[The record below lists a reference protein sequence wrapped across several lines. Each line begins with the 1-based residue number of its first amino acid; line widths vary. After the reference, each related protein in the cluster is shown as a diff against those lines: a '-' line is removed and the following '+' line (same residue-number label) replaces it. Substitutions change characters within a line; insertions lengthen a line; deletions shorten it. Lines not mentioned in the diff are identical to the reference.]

1 VTADAPCR
9 PRSTPPKWTEL
20 TPLACDL
27 VDPSSRA
34 QLVGQVV
41 DRVHSVLAYSD
52 KPHQSE
58 VDHNMSIHVDPAT
71 GLKTFDTRAAK
82 ASDKIAGKGYSVIE
96 DEHLKVLPPQPAGA
110 SFNPE
115 EKARYRDF
123 KEARR
128 GAADYMAMEGE
139 FAKYL
144 EDVYS
149 AEPVPREALADE
161 CDILVVGAGFAGL
174 LLWYKLSR
182 AGFVDVRFCEKGGD
196 VGGTWYWNR
205 YPGIACDVESYSYL
219 PLLEEMGY
227 IPSRKFASGFE
238 ILEYCQSMAEQF
250 HFYEHCLFHT
260 TVDKTEWDEA
270 SGRWTVHTDRGDA
283 MQARFVILA
292 NGILTTP
299 KLARIEGME
308 TFQGDAFHTSRWN
321 YDVDLEGKVVGIIGT
336 GATAV
341 QAVPELAKVAKEL
354 YVFQRTPSTIDV
366 RDQRET
372 TPEERNTWATEPGW
386 ARARR
391 ARFAKISTGR
401 SAIQANDDYL
411 SGKVDDFKERKA
423 HARPLSPA
431 ELMEKQLDTNF
442 RIMEQIR
449 ARVDAIVEDP
459 VTAAALKPY
468 YPYGCKRPT
477 FHDEYLPAFNLPHV
491 HLVNTAPTGVTNIDE
506 RGVVHDGME
515 YPVDVLVYATG
526 FQWMATSTFNM
537 IKGRD
542 GRSLSEKWQ
551 TEGTRTFLGLHSQ
564 GFPNL
569 FILTGPQGG
578 GGSFNFTDAID
589 IHADYVVWMLSTMRE
604 RGAAIV
610 DVEKEPEEAYAEH
623 CRVAD
628 ISTAPLRDCLSYY
641 NGHGDAAPGSLAYY
655 GGRNWHKW
663 RLEAQETMAPYVFG
677 HIADVPVG

>member
-1 VTADAPCR
+1 
-9 PRSTPPKWTEL
+9 
-20 TPLACDL
+20 
-27 VDPSSRA
+27 
-34 QLVGQVV
+34 
-41 DRVHSVLAYSD
+41 
-52 KPHQSE
+52 
-58 VDHNMSIHVDPAT
+58 MSIHVDPVT
-71 GLKTFDTRAAK
+71 GRKTFDTRAAK
-82 ASDKIAGKGYSVIE
+82 ASERIAGKGYSVIE
-96 DEHLKVLPPQPAGA
+96 DEHLKVLPPSPVGA
-110 SFNPE
+110 SFTVE
-115 EKARYRDF
+115 EQAKYREF

-182 AGFVDVRFCEKGGD
+182 AGFDDVRFCEKGGD

-227 IPSRKFASGFE
+227 VPSRKFASGFE
-238 ILEYCQSMAEQF
+238 ILDYCQSMAERF
-250 HFYEHCLFHT
+250 NFYEHCLFHT
-260 TVDKTEWDEA
+260 TVEKTEWDETA
-270 SGRWTVHTDRGDA
+270 GRWTVYTDRGDA
-283 MQARFVILA
+283 MRARFVILA

-299 KLARIEGME
+299 KLARIEGMD
-308 TFQGDAFHTSRWN
+308 TFQGEAFHTSRWN

-341 QAVPELAKVAKEL
+341 QAIPELAKVVKEL

-372 TPEERNTWATEPGW
+372 TDEERETWAKEPGW

-401 SAIQANDDYL
+401 TAILANDDYL
-411 SGKVDDFKERKA
+411 SGKVADFKERKV
-423 HARPLSPA
+423 HERRLSPE
-431 ELMEKQLDTNF
+431 ELMSKQLDTNF

-459 VTAAALKPY
+459 TTAAALKPY

-477 FHDEYLPAFNLPHV
+477 FHDEYLPAFNLSHV
-491 HLVNTAPTGVTNIDE
+491 HLVDTAPTGVTQINE
-506 RGVVHDGME
+506 RGVVHDGVE
-515 YPVDVLVYATG
+515 YPLDVLVYATG

-537 IKGRD
+537 VKGRG

-569 FILTGPQGG
+569 FIVTGPQGG

-589 IHADYVVWMLSTMRE
+589 THGDYVVWMLSTMRD
-604 RGAAIV
+604 RGEQIV
-610 DVEKEPEEAYAEH
+610 DVDKEPEDAYAEH

-628 ISTAPLRDCLSYY
+628 LTTAPLRDCLSYY
-641 NGHGDAAPGSLAYY
+641 NGHGGAAPGSLAYY
-655 GGRNWHKW
+655 GGGRWHKW

-677 HIADVPVG
+677 HLADAPA